1 VLTICLTTLTI
12 RNKYLTILHN
22 TRVFYPQSSMI
33 NFTSFHSYLST
44 TLQTSG
50 IGARSVLLIASDG
63 RLLSHVYSTAEDG
76 ERDEVVAAVA
86 AQAFLEYATAAAGA
100 LDLPALEFVVLD
112 LEGKRIAAACVDDR
126 FLVCVVCQQEG
137 EGSGGKIRTAVSTLV
152 KALQEPLS
160 QICSS
165 DFSLKESN

>member
-1 VLTICLTTLTI
+1 MSSLLDLSSLQNHLTATLMT
-12 RNKYLTILHN
+12 
-22 TRVFYPQSSMI
+22 P
-33 NFTSFHSYLST
+33 
-44 TLQTSG
+44 G
-50 IGARSVLLIASDG
+50 IGALSVLLIASDG
-63 RLLSHVYSTAEDG
+63 RLLSHVFSTPEDG

-137 EGSGGKIRTAVSTLV
+137 EGSGSLLRSAVSSLV
-152 KALQEPLS
+152 KALKEPLS
-160 QICSS
+160 LIGRS
-165 DFSLKESN
+165 DFSLKSSN

>member
-1 VLTICLTTLTI
+1 LDTRRAVSFFGELRSSSMALLDLSSLQTYLSATLTTPG
-12 RNKYLTILHN
+12 
-22 TRVFYPQSSMI
+22 V
-33 NFTSFHSYLST
+33 
-44 TLQTSG
+44 
-50 IGARSVLLIASDG
+50 GALSVLLIASDG
-63 RLLSHVYSTAEDG
+63 RLLSHVFTTPEDG

-137 EGSGGKIRTAVSTLV
+137 EGSGTLLRSAVATLV
-152 KALQEPLS
+152 KALREPLS
-160 QICSS
+160 LIGRS
-165 DFSLKESN
+165 DFSLKSST

>member
-1 VLTICLTTLTI
+1 
-12 RNKYLTILHN
+12 
-22 TRVFYPQSSMI
+22 MI

-160 QICSS
+160 RISTS